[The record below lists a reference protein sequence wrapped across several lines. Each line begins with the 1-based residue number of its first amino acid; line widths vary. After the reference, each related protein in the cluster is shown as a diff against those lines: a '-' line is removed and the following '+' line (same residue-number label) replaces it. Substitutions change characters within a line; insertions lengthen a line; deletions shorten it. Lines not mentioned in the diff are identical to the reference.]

1 MNKSLLTNQWLSV
14 YFPVLDDMILLYSL
28 LINGKKGYQMH
39 GIQGIKILYRLM
51 YIVIE
56 YFLFTLL
63 L

>member
-14 YFPVLDDMILLYSL
+14 YFPVLGMLLLYSL
-28 LINGKKGYQMH
+28 LINDRKGYQMH
-39 GIQGIKILYRLM
+39 EIQGIKILYRLM
-51 YIVIE
+51 YAVIE